1 MLLKN
6 YGILLKSVRY
16 LYCSIAKLL
25 KGCTTSMTD
34 SNDDNVVSYQKN
46 KKFPFSLALVSII
59 SFSILNLEY
68 TQPIVPVLGFHG
80 VINPKNTD
88 SQSQSGLMHYP
99 QKDLE
104 KLLVNLINDNYWFL
118 TSQDLYDF
126 FLTKSQKIPNEYRNQ
141 KPIMISFDDG
151 YKTVYTNLLPLLSK
165 LENKYGKKVKV
176 VLFINPGT
184 LARKGSKSFTHL
196 GCQELREGLKKGFY
210 DIQSHGL
217 NHQDLTTLNRR
228 ELINELVQSRTEL
241 RKCTQDLDPEQKVAS
256 HFAYPYGAYNKQV
269 ESYVAKYYLSSYL
282 YNDELVTHT
291 CLKNYYEIPRLMV
304 NRQKSTQQLL
314 EIARGISPKQHKDK
328 NKEICQ

>member
-1 MLLKN
+1 
-6 YGILLKSVRY
+6 
-16 LYCSIAKLL
+16 
-25 KGCTTSMTD
+25 MTD
-34 SNDDNVVSYQKN
+34 NNDDNVVSYQKN
-46 KKFPFSLALVSII
+46 KSFPFSLALVSLIG
-59 SFSILNLEY
+59 FSILNLEY
-68 TQPIVPVLGFHG
+68 TEPIVPVLGFHG
-80 VINPKNTD
+80 VVNPKNTASE
-88 SQSQSGLMHYP
+88 SQLGVMHYP

-126 FLTKSQKIPNEYRNQ
+126 FLTKAQKIPNEHRNQ

-151 YKTVYTNLLPLLSK
+151 YKTVHTNLLPLLSK

-184 LARKGSKSFTHL
+184 LARKGSKDFTHL

-217 NHQDLTTLNRR
+217 NHQDLTTLNRGQ
-228 ELINELVQSRTEL
+228 LINELVQSRTEL

-282 YNDELVTHT
+282 YNDEIVTYA
-291 CLKNYYEIPRLMV
+291 CIKNYYEIPRLMV
-304 NRQKSTQQLL
+304 NRQKSTKQLL
-314 EIARGISPKQHKDK
+314 EVARGISPKQHKEK
-328 NKEICQ
+328 TKETCQQ